1 MVDNVLSLRDNRQ
14 GQANLNY
21 FCTEVISAMINDVL
35 KDAESRMKGAIHAL
49 EEDLGT
55 IRTGRAS
62 TALVEKLMVPYYG
75 TPTPLYQMATI
86 NVPEAQLLTIQPF
99 DKNSLRDIEK
109 AIQASEL
116 GLNPNNDGTLI
127 RLALPPLTQE
137 RRKEL
142 VKVVHHR
149 LEEAKV
155 AVRNIR
161 RSAIDDIREFEKESL
176 ISEDDSRRG
185 QEDMQKLTDK
195 YSELVD
201 STGKRKEQDIMAV

>member
-1 MVDNVLSLRDNRQ
+1 
-14 GQANLNY
+14 
-21 FCTEVISAMINDVL
+21 MINDVL
-35 KDAESRMKGAIHAL
+35 KDAEARMKGAIHSL
-49 EEDLGT
+49 EEDLNG

-62 TALVEKLMVPYYG
+62 PALVEKLMVEYYG

-86 NVPEAQLLTIQPF
+86 NVPEAQLITIKPF
-99 DKNSLRDIEK
+99 DKTSLRSIEK
-109 AIQASEL
+109 AIQTSEL

-127 RLALPPLTQE
+127 RLSLPPLTQE

-155 AVRNIR
+155 ALRNIR
-161 RSAIDDIREFEKESL
+161 RSAIDDIRDFEKESL

-185 QEDMQKLTDK
+185 QDEMQKLIDK
-195 YSELVD
+195 YTEQVD
-201 STGKRKEQDIMAV
+201 GIGKRKEQDIMAV

>member
-1 MVDNVLSLRDNRQ
+1 
-14 GQANLNY
+14 
-21 FCTEVISAMINDVL
+21 MINDVL
-35 KDAESRMKGAIHAL
+35 KDTESRMKGAIHAL

-62 TALVEKLMVPYYG
+62 PTLVEKLMVPYYG
-75 TPTPLYQMATI
+75 NPTPLYQMATI
-86 NVPEAQLLTIQPF
+86 NVPEAQLITIKPF
-99 DKNSLRDIEK
+99 DKTSLRDIEK

-127 RLALPPLTQE
+127 RLSLPLLTQE

-142 VKVVHHR
+142 VKHVHHR

-155 AVRNIR
+155 ALRNIR
-161 RSAIDDIREFEKESL
+161 RGAIDDIREFEKESL
-176 ISEDDSRRG
+176 ISEDDARRG

-195 YSELVD
+195 YTELVE
-201 STGKRKEQDIMAV
+201 STGKRKEQEIMAV